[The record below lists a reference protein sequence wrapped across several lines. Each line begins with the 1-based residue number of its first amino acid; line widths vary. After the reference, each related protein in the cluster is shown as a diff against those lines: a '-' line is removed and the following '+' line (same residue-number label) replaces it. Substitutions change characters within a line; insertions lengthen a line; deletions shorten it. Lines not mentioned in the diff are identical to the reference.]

1 MIIQQITLR
10 NWQGYYGPD
19 HNFSFSS
26 NSPSS
31 IIYGKNTFGKTA
43 FWESIEFALYG
54 RVRRR
59 KQPNKF
65 KPFMSNQSSEKPL
78 LNTDAF
84 NEGKCDFGVEILF
97 SHQESNYRLLRRYYP
112 KYTNKKVE
120 KNSDLNL
127 QIELE
132 NLDDDTSD
140 RFIKNENHWINE
152 NILPER
158 LSKFFLF
165 DAERLEEY
173 EELMDS
179 DRVDVRLKEDIEDII
194 RSPIL
199 KTGSH
204 VFTKLGKSYY
214 NEYDREY
221 AKNLK
226 NEKDRKRHEELTEAV
241 ANLKI
246 AQTKLEDE
254 KKSWDD
260 KITSKEKW
268 LTENDK
274 SKEASIQ
281 IKNLKSQLET
291 NEGNIS
297 SARDDLKEI
306 IGNAWRVILQEQV
319 NTANE
324 RLETEISLQAKMTKR
339 LGVIEEELCD
349 KNDEMEGK
357 PCSHCGAKRHE
368 PKPEE
373 RASLNNSIL
382 NLKEEQKKLINKSK
396 FPTHDDIWKVRNA
409 LRPMTLPVNTTLN
422 NLILKEKNLSSFLK
436 NEFDFKQLLTEAEK
450 LISDD
455 KDRDIQSALQELRS
469 FKGKRD
475 DVLEK
480 IGTKKS
486 EIKAKSDELKGI
498 TFSSTKHKSL
508 KMKRLQFGEELC
520 GLLSELFTDTLEKYR
535 EKMRKGVEERASEI
549 FLSISNNAE
558 NYAGLKIN
566 SDFTVN
572 ILNKKDTMDAGSG
585 AQSLVTAYS
594 VIDALAQC
602 SGIEFP
608 LVIDTPGRGLG
619 VKNLNNVYTHFLK
632 TNPQVIFLP
641 NDLELDPEFGDKN
654 YGKYVGTTYELSKV
668 KGDRTEVIPR
678 IKE

>member
-1 MIIQQITLR
+1 MIIQQITLK
-10 NWQGYYGPD
+10 NWQGYYGPN
-19 HNFSFSS
+19 HIFSFSA
-26 NSPSS
+26 NRPSS

-65 KPFMSNQSSEKPL
+65 KPYMSSQSAEKPL

-84 NEGKCDFGVEILF
+84 NEGKCDFSVEILF
-97 SHQESNYRLLRRYYP
+97 SHKGGSYRLLRRFYP
-112 KYTNKKVE
+112 KYKNKKVN
-120 KNSDLNL
+120 KVSDLTL

-132 NLDDDTSD
+132 NLEDDTND
-140 RFIKNENHWINE
+140 RFIKNVSHWIND

-204 VFTKLGKSYY
+204 IFKKLSNSYFLQ
-214 NEYDREY
+214 YDREY
-221 AKNLK
+221 AKNLQ
-226 NEKDRKRHEELTEAV
+226 NEKDRQRHVELTADV
-241 ANLKI
+241 QNLKI

-254 KKSWDD
+254 KKSWEK
-260 KITSKEKW
+260 KIESKENW

-281 IKNLKSQLET
+281 IKNLKEQLE
-291 NEGNIS
+291 NNRENIS
-297 SARDDLKEI
+297 SSRDDLREI
-306 IGNAWRVILQEQV
+306 MGKAWRVLLQEQV
-319 NTANE
+319 NTANDK
-324 RLETEISLQAKMTKR
+324 LEAEISLQDKMTKR

-349 KNDEMEGK
+349 KKDEIEGK

-368 PKPEE
+368 PKPQE
-373 RASLNNSIL
+373 RTNLQNSISL
-382 NLKEEQKKLINKSK
+382 LKDEQEDLIKKSK
-396 FPTHDDIWKVRNA
+396 FPTNDDIWKVRNA
-409 LRPMTLPVNTTLN
+409 LRPMTLPESSNLN
-422 NLILKEKNLSSFLK
+422 NLIVKEKNLSGFLK
-436 NEFDFKQLLTEAEK
+436 KEFDLKQLLTEAEK

-455 KDRDIQSALQELRS
+455 KDRDIQSALKELRN
-469 FKGKRD
+469 FKEKKD
-475 DVLEK
+475 EVLEK

-486 EIKAKSDELKGI
+486 EIKAKTDELKQI
-498 TFSSTKHKSL
+498 TFSSTIHKSV
-508 KMKRLQFGEELC
+508 KMERLQFAEELC
-520 GLLSELFTDTLEKYR
+520 ELLSELFTDTLEKYR

-558 NYAGLKIN
+558 NYSGLKIN

-572 ILNKKDTMDAGSG
+572 ILNKKDGMDAGSG

-608 LVIDTPGRGLG
+608 MIIDTPGRGLG

-641 NDLELDPEFGDKN
+641 NDLELDPDFGDKN
-654 YGKYVGTTYELSKV
+654 YGKFVGTTYELSKV
-668 KGDRTEVIPR
+668 KGDRTEVTPR